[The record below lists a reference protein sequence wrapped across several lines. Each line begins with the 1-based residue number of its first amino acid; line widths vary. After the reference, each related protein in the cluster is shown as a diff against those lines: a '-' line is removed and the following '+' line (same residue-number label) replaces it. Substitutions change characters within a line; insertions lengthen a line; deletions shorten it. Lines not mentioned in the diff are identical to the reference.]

1 MVPELTLT
9 KPKPDI
15 ADAAR
20 YWPPLQGEWT
30 YADYTR
36 LPDNGFRYEIIH
48 GELFMS
54 SAPTPRHQQVSFR
67 LATTLDKYVTKK
79 QFGEIMIAP
88 LDVVI
93 DHIATPVQP
102 DIIFIRQERLDIIGE
117 RKINGPPDLVVEVLS
132 PGTEQHDRQK
142 KYTLYATAE
151 VKENWLV
158 DPKSCT
164 IEVHVLRGQAYA
176 PLGTFGPDETIQ
188 SELLPDLQLAVA
200 EICQKRE

>member
-15 ADAAR
+15 ADVAR

-30 YADYTR
+30 YEDYAR
-36 LPDNGFRYEIIH
+36 LPDNGFRYEVIY

-54 SAPTPRHQQVSFR
+54 PAPNPFHQTIV
-67 LATTLDKYVTKK
+67 
-79 QFGEIMIAP
+79 GEIFFVLMKLAKEQKLGRVLAAP
-88 LDVVI
+88 IDVVLDDI
-93 DHIATPVQP
+93 GTPVQP

-117 RKINGPPDLVVEVLS
+117 RKINGAPDLVVEVLS
-132 PGTEQHDRQK
+132 PGTEQYDRQK
-142 KYTLYATAE
+142 KYKLYATAE
-151 VKENWLV
+151 VKEYWLV

-176 PLGTFGPDETIQ
+176 PLGTFGSDEAIR
-188 SELLPDLQLAVA
+188 SEQLPDLQLAVS
-200 EICQKRE
+200 EICQKQE